1 MAVVAVAD
9 AAAAELLLDV
19 ERDEVTIE
27 DAELETAATAA
38 DVEGNAELELIIML
52 DDEDMIALVEFVED
66 EEVEPVVVFPPE
78 TR

>member
-1 MAVVAVAD
+1 MVALAD